1 MRCDSCW
8 HMWLALWHQE
18 CLPADAMPLE
28 SDPWQCPA
36 CTDSTRHV
44 GCIGNP
50 RQPTVRGSNQQAPG
64 AQALADGGHEGA
76 GGGGQGCAAAS
87 GALPVITR
95 RKRTADLSVCAHAA
109 EPRGRERPPTDCGG
123 ASALQRP
130 SQRVCGLQRDQ
141 TSKDVPCALVA
152 RPRRGRGARAAP
164 AARGSYD
171 KGAARAR
178 CCARSST
185 HAPECVPL

>member
-1 MRCDSCW
+1 LR
-8 HMWLALWHQE
+8 Q
-18 CLPADAMPLE
+18 LPARVAR
-28 SDPWQCPA
+28 SVAAPA
-36 CTDSTRHV
+36 VPARRRHAARERPV
-44 GCIGNP
+44 AVPGVHGQHAARGLH
-50 RQPTVRGSNQQAPG
+50 RQSAAAYGAGQQAPG

-164 AARGSYD
+164 ATRGRYD